1 MGKTRAMTSD
11 CNWKN
16 VESLEGTITLPST
29 VVAKLR
35 CNSSQVH
42 IHGYVMLS

>member
-16 VESLEGTITLPST
+16 VESLEGTITFPST
-29 VVAKLR
+29 VVATIYFVPTLFQ
-35 CNSSQVH
+35 NLQ
-42 IHGYVMLS
+42 